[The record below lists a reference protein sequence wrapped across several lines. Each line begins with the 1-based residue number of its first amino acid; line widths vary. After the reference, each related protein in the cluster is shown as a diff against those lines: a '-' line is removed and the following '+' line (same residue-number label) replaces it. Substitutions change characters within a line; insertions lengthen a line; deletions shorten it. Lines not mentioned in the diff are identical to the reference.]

1 MKKLFLAAAIAAMA
15 TQAQA
20 ALFHFTGNLTYH
32 NDVARIDFNVAQD
45 ATNVRVWTDSF
56 MSGQNFDPI
65 TALWKA
71 DGTKIE
77 ENDDDSSINPQTQTR
92 WDSGFSLPTLAA
104 GNYIFTLA
112 AYNNFANA
120 TLANGF
126 QLDDQSP
133 TLMANWD
140 QPANGRGK
148 GGYWS
153 VWLDGVDTAS
163 NQNNVPEPASLAL
176 AGVALLGLVA
186 TRRRA

>member
-77 ENDDDSSINPQTQTR
+77 ENDDDSSINPQTQTS
-92 WDSGFSLPTLAA
+92 WDSGFSLQTLAA

-120 TLANGF
+120 TLANRPAGF
-126 QLDDQSP
+126 AHCSNTRCEGESPLTWTVQL
-133 TLMANWD
+133 
-140 QPANGRGK
+140 
-148 GGYWS
+148 
-153 VWLDGVDTAS
+153 
-163 NQNNVPEPASLAL
+163 PASINAIMASTTL
-176 AGVALLGLVA
+176 
-186 TRRRA
+186 